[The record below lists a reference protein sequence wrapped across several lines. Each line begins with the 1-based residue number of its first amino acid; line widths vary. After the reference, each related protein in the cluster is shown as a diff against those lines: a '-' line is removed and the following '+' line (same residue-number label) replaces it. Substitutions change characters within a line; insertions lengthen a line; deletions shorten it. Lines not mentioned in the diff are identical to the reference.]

1 MTQETYKYR
10 FDQETVQA
18 QDMEDT
24 FMLALMAVE
33 SLHSRSRVRMEVGFV
48 IDKPNRTCTIDAVTP
63 VGQELARI
71 FTGFATR
78 EYGER
83 AVHIERIASSGCA
96 CASKVSINTTQAASM
111 ETTA

>member
-1 MTQETYKYR
+1 MNQETYKYR
-10 FDQETVQA
+10 FDPETVPA

-33 SLHSRSRVRMEVGFV
+33 SLHSRPRVRMEVGFV
-48 IDKPNRTCTIDAVTP
+48 IDKTNRICIINAITP
-63 VGQELARI
+63 VGQDLARI

-83 AVHIERIASSGCA
+83 AVHIERIAPSGCA
-96 CASKVSINTTQAASM
+96 CASKASINTTPVASM
-111 ETTA
+111 ETSA

>member
-10 FDQETVQA
+10 FDQAVPA

-24 FMLALMAVE
+24 FMLALLAVE
-33 SLHSRSRVRMEVGFV
+33 SLYSCSRVRLEVGFV
-48 IDKPNRTCTIDAVTP
+48 IDKPNRTCIINVVTP
-63 VGQELARI
+63 VGRDLARI

-83 AVHIERIASSGCA
+83 AVRIERIAPSGCA
-96 CASKVSINTTQAASM
+96 CASKAKTAAPQNTMGAAI
-111 ETTA
+111 